1 MGKNQVYS
9 VKKFGNKATRRDY
22 SQVSGTLELPNLVE
36 IQTEAYEW
44 FKNEGLDEVFN
55 EIYPIQSYNENVK
68 LKFVGYSFGEP
79 KYDVE
84 ESRSREANY
93 AAPLRAVMRLEI
105 INKQTGEVIE
115 KEEEVFLGDLPLMT
129 DNGTFIINGAE
140 RVIVSQIVR
149 SPGAYFKSETDD
161 KTGRETFMS
170 ELIPSRGTWLEFMSD
185 DRKAANGRVLNMKV
199 DRKRTIVSTILF
211 KAFGLSLDLQEGEDT
226 FDVSSFK
233 TFLRTLDLPVHDE
246 WEELD
251 SERREFLTLYAL
263 LYTAY
268 FGNYPELVNT
278 LALDKT
284 VTFEDSLRSM
294 YENQRADEIPTTD
307 GAINLMNAKFLDPRR
322 YDLNKAGRFKLHKKL
337 EIFNRIKD
345 TYLTEDLVDLQGN
358 VIFAKGTHITHR
370 DDVNKVRD
378 VLRHGGYMNVFPLRN
393 IFSAPGVDTFEVT
406 ENINLVGR
414 ILAKDIYEDNFE
426 FDRGTVLTE
435 QDIATLKG
443 FEITIYTGI
452 AAKPVQV
459 TADNVWSVLNYG
471 QRLFTFGRLQ
481 TATGETLMSAK
492 GTPVVDLFVPN
503 VNHPRLNKT
512 NEKLVTESLND
523 GPLTLWLVGAA
534 MQEMYVSTSEDLQDQ
549 VKIVG
554 MDPLL
559 DKTTIVASDVYSTFS
574 YFLNFLDGLGNED
587 DIDQLGNRRIRT
599 VGELIQNQFRIGLSR
614 MERVVKER
622 MSISSDSA
630 NLTPKTLT
638 NVRPLTAMVKEFFSS
653 SQLSQFIDQL
663 NPLAELTNKRR
674 ISALGPGGLTR
685 DRAGFEVRDVHT
697 SHYGRICPIETP
709 EGPNIGLISN
719 LTSYGRL
726 DRYGF
731 IQTPYRIVSENGDVS
746 EDVVYLSADDE
757 FEYVIAQANEIVDG
771 KLVND
776 EVVVRYQG
784 ENILARRETVELV
797 DVSPKQIVSVATAAI
812 PFLEN
817 DDASRALMG
826 ANMQRQA
833 VPLLIP
839 NSPYVGTGI
848 EHRIAKDSGSAVICK
863 TDGMVS
869 YVDANK
875 VIVNSVEGKPRTYT
889 MQKFRRSN
897 QGTAINQKPLVK
909 IGEKVFAGDI
919 LADGPSM
926 QNGELALGQN
936 VTVAFMTWNGY
947 NYEDAIIMS
956 ERLVKE
962 DVYTSI
968 HIEEYTIEVR
978 ETKLGPEEIT
988 RDIPNVSEVASRH
1001 LDARGI
1007 VMIGAEV
1014 KEGDILVGKV
1024 TPKGQS
1030 EISPEEKLLLAIFGE
1045 KSREVRDNSLKVP
1058 HGGSGIVQDIRI
1070 FRREDGH
1077 DLPPGVSEAVK
1088 VYIVQKRKISEGDK
1102 MAGRHGNKGVISR
1115 ILPEEDMPFMEDGT
1129 PVDIMLNPLG
1139 VPSRMNIGQILELHL
1154 GIAAKNLGVKFATSV
1169 FDGIETDELFRIME
1183 EGNVAPDGKMV
1194 LYDGRSGERYDERI
1208 SVGVMY
1214 MLKLSH
1220 MIDDK
1225 LHARA
1230 TGPYSLVTQQPL
1242 GGKAQNGGQR
1252 FGEMEVWALYAYGA
1266 ANTLQEILT
1275 IKSDDVNGR
1284 TKTYAAI
1291 QNGED
1296 IPEPG
1301 MPESFRVLKH
1311 ELQALA
1317 LDVKFLDEN
1326 QEEIIE
1332 SEERIED
1339 GKIAPQYGTAPEEE
1353 PVEDTADEISEYE
1366 TNAEDEN
1373 FSIEA

>member
-9 VKKFGNKATRRDY
+9 VKKFGNKASRRDY
-22 SQVSGTLELPNLVE
+22 SQVSSELELPNLVE

-44 FKNEGLDEVFN
+44 FKNEGLEEVFN

-68 LKFVGYSFGEP
+68 LKFTGYSFGEP

-93 AAPLRAVMRLEI
+93 AAPLRATMRLEV

-149 SPGAYFKSETDD
+149 SPGAYFKTENDVKS
-161 KTGRETFMS
+161 GRETFLS

-185 DRKAANGRVLNMKV
+185 DRKAANGRVVNMKV

-211 KAFGLSLDLQEGEDT
+211 KAFGLSLDLLEGEDA
-226 FDVSSFK
+226 FDTSSFK
-233 TFLRTLDLPVHDE
+233 TFLRALNLPVHDE
-246 WEELD
+246 WDELD
-251 SERREFLTLYAL
+251 SEKREFLSLYAL

-268 FGNYPELVNT
+268 FGNYPELINT

-337 EIFNRIKD
+337 EIFNRIKG
-345 TYLTEDLVDLQGN
+345 TYLIEDITDINGN
-358 VIFAKGTHITHR
+358 VVFEKGTHITRR
-370 DDVNKVRD
+370 DDVNKLRD
-378 VLRHGGYMNVFPLRN
+378 VLRESGHMNVFPLRN
-393 IFSAPGVDTFEVT
+393 IFSAPDSERIVVDGTHYLE
-406 ENINLVGR
+406 GR
-414 ILAKDIYEDNFE
+414 ILARDIYEDAFE
-426 FDRGTVLTE
+426 YDRGTVLTAS
-435 QDIATLKG
+435 DVATLKG
-443 FEITIYTGI
+443 HEITIYTGI
-452 AAKPVQV
+452 MAKAV
-459 TADNVWSVLNYG
+459 TVTKDNVWSVLNYG
-471 QRLFTFGRLQ
+471 QRLYTLGRLQ
-481 TATGETLMSAK
+481 TADGTDVLSAK
-492 GTPVVDLFVPN
+492 GTFIVDRFVPN
-503 VNHPRLNKT
+503 VNASKINKT
-512 NEKLVTESLND
+512 NEKLIVETLEK

-534 MQEMYVSTSEDLQDQ
+534 MQELYVSTSEDLQEQ
-549 VKIVG
+549 VKVVG

-559 DKTTIVASDVYSTFS
+559 DKTTIVASDIYATFS
-574 YFLNFLDGLGNED
+574 YFLNFLDDLGNED

-622 MSISSDSA
+622 MSISSDSS
-630 NLTPKTLT
+630 NLTPKNLT

-653 SQLSQFIDQL
+653 SQLSQFMDQL

-719 LTSYGRL
+719 LTSYGKL

-731 IQTPYRIVSENGDVS
+731 IQTPYRIVKEGGIVT
-746 EDVVYLSADDE
+746 EEFVYLSADDE

-771 KLVND
+771 QLANE

-848 EHRIAKDSGSAVICK
+848 EHRVAKDSGSAVICK
-863 TDGMVS
+863 DEGMVS
-869 YVDANK
+869 YVDARK
-875 VIVNSVEGKPRTYT
+875 VVVNNVEGKERTYS

-897 QGTAINQKPLVK
+897 QGTCINQKPLVQL
-909 IGEKVFAGDI
+909 GEKVYPGDI

-968 HIEEYTIEVR
+968 HIEEYTLEVR

-988 RDIPNVSEVASRH
+988 RDIPNVSEVSSRH

-1102 MAGRHGNKGVISR
+1102 MAGRHGNKGVISK
-1115 ILPEEDMPFMEDGT
+1115 ILPQEDMPYMEDGT
-1129 PVDIMLNPLG
+1129 PIDIMLNPLG

-1154 GIAAKNLGVKFATSV
+1154 GIAAKNLNIKFATSV

-1183 EGNVAPDGKMV
+1183 EGNVSQDGKMV

-1266 ANTLQEILT
+1266 AHTLQEILT

-1291 QNGED
+1291 QNGVD

-1326 QEEIIE
+1326 NEEIKQPIAEGEDEIKSSPRYE
-1332 SEERIED
+1332 SEDIDTDFRIN
-1339 GKIAPQYGTAPEEE
+1339 EE
-1353 PVEDTADEISEYE
+1353 A
-1366 TNAEDEN
+1366 
-1373 FSIEA
+1373 